1 MVQAGL
7 GAVNSSGSGSCGCLT
22 LLPAMRLDDVQP
34 IQYGDV
40 LVEGE
45 RWPGYIHVV
54 EHPQGRVLVDTGLID
69 STPELD
75 EEWSPRFDPDA
86 IPRDVICVINTHLHF
101 DHCGGNRLFAGMPIY
116 VQRVEREAA
125 RAEDYTIPEWVDFD
139 GVTYVEL
146 DGEQELLP
154 GLRVVPTPGH
164 TPGHQSVLVET
175 DGGLVVVAGDVAY
188 TWDEFDAPGN
198 ESAVLLTSLA
208 PSRIWLAHESRP
220 R

>member
-1 MVQAGL
+1 MRLTDVQAI
-7 GAVNSSGSGSCGCLT
+7 
-22 LLPAMRLDDVQP
+22 R
-34 IQYGDV
+34 YGDV

-69 STPELD
+69 STPDLD

-86 IPRDVICVINTHLHF
+86 IPRDVAFVINTHLHF

-116 VQRVEREAA
+116 VQRIEREAA
-125 RAEDYTIPEWVDFD
+125 RAEDYTIVEWVEFE
-139 GVTYVEL
+139 GATYVEL
-146 DGEQELLP
+146 EGERELLP

-175 DGGLVVVAGDVAY
+175 DDGLVVVAGDVAY
-188 TWDEFDAPGN
+188 TWDEFDAPEN
-198 ESAVLLTSLA
+198 AAAALLTSLA
-208 PSRIWLAHESRP
+208 PRRILLAHETGP
-220 R
+220 RDAP